1 MAKLT
6 VGDQDFHIKNGS
18 GIIDECTKADIP
30 FGCQDGMCGTCVID
44 VLDGKENLGDLTQE
58 EKDLGLNEE
67 KRLAC
72 QCKVKGDAKI
82 KGHYS

>member
-1 MAKLT
+1 MVKLT
-6 VGDQDFHIKNGS
+6 IGDQDFEVKKGS
-18 GIIDECTKADIP
+18 GIIEEGTKADIP

-44 VLDGKENLGDLTQE
+44 VLEGKENLGQLTQE
-58 EKDLGLNEE
+58 EKDLDLKVE

-72 QCKVKGDAKI
+72 QCKIKGDAKI